1 MTAADQGRLSTTA
14 DLDREAARLLTT
26 SASETAFGNFVRN
39 WLVIDDLATRAKMDP
54 TNRLTDAIRTAMLQE
69 TVSTFMNVLRSNAK
83 VAELFTATYTFLDQ
97 NLAGYYGLGG
107 AGGSFQR
114 VELPANTRARGILGQ
129 GSILTRHALADR
141 SSPVQR
147 GKLVRER
154 LLCEEISPPPANVD
168 TNLPTPMTT
177 VTTRDRYKVHSENPF
192 CAACHTK
199 MDPVGF
205 AFEHFDGFGRKRDQ
219 ENGIQI
225 DSTGT
230 LSGMTDGDIAL
241 DGLDSLST
249 YLSTNKQVTQCLVRY
264 MSYNA
269 YGLDHC
275 SESAIN
281 TEIAASDGSMKSVVM
296 AVIHAPQF
304 TTRTEE

>member
-1 MTAADQGRLSTTA
+1 
-14 DLDREAARLLTT
+14 
-26 SASETAFGNFVRN
+26 
-39 WLVIDDLATRAKMDP
+39 
-54 TNRLTDAIRTAMLQE
+54 
-69 TVSTFMNVLRSNAK
+69 
-83 VAELFTATYTFLDQ
+83 
-97 NLAGYYGLGG
+97 
-107 AGGSFQR
+107 
-114 VELPANTRARGILGQ
+114 
-129 GSILTRHALADR
+129 
-141 SSPVQR
+141 
-147 GKLVRER
+147 
-154 LLCEEISPPPANVD
+154 
-168 TNLPTPMTT
+168 
-177 VTTRDRYKVHSENPF
+177 
-192 CAACHTK
+192 